1 MGLFV
6 VLAGLLDPSIGLLF
20 WMTLSFLIV
29 MFLLK
34 KFAWKP
40 ILEGLKTREEG
51 IASALES
58 AKAAKE
64 EMARLQASNE
74 DLLKEAR
81 AERDAMLKEA
91 KEIRENT
98 ISRAESEAKEK
109 ADAIIA
115 KATAEIENEK
125 LAAMT
130 ELKNQVA
137 DISLGIAEQ
146 VLRKKLADDSEQ
158 KELMDKLVKDVNL
171 S

>member
-1 MGLFV
+1 
-6 VLAGLLDPSIGLLF
+6 
-20 WMTLSFLIV
+20 MTLSFLIV

-40 ILEGLKTREEG
+40 ILEGLRKREEG

-64 EMARLQASNE
+64 EMARLQANNE

-81 AERDAMLKEA
+81 AERDALLKEA
-91 KEIRENT
+91 KEIREKT
-98 ISRAESEAKEK
+98 IAKAATEAKEK
-109 ADAIIA
+109 ADAILA
-115 KATAEIENEK
+115 KATADIQNEK
-125 LAAMT
+125 MAAMT

-137 DISLGIAEQ
+137 EISLGIAEE
-146 VLRKKLADDSEQ
+146 VLRKKLSSDDEQ
-158 KELMDKLVKDVNL
+158 KALIDNLVKDINL

>member
-1 MGLFV
+1 MGLTI
-6 VLAGLLDPSIGLLF
+6 VLAGLLDPSIGLLA
-20 WMTLSFLIV
+20 WMTISFVIVLI
-29 MFLLK
+29 LLK

-40 ILEGLKTREEG
+40 ILEGLRKREEG

-81 AERDAMLKEA
+81 NERDIMLKEA
-91 KEIRENT
+91 KEIREKT
-98 ISRAESEAKEK
+98 ISRAEQEAKEK

-115 KATAEIENEK
+115 KASEEIQNEK
-125 LAAMT
+125 MAAMT

-137 DISLGIAEQ
+137 EISLDIAEK
-146 VLRKKLADDSEQ
+146 VLRKKLSDEDAQRD
-158 KELMDKLVKDVNL
+158 LVNGLVQEINL